1 MLEIILA
8 AVLTIMTTFMTVKIV
23 RACKCSVFHFG
34 KCKLCHLDLNTK
46 PSD

>member
-1 MLEIILA
+1 MIEIILA

-23 RACKCSVFHFG
+23 RKCKCSIFRFG
-34 KCKLCHLDLNTK
+34 KCKLCDLDLNTK